1 MSGNGFRD
9 KIVAIDDFFVFK
21 KLSDHGCN
29 TLRKESKQLERT
41 RLRLTIAK
49 KESINLVMTVS
60 LKFK

>member
-1 MSGNGFRD
+1 METVLEIRFA
-9 KIVAIDDFFVFK
+9 AIDDFFAFK

-29 TLRKESKQLERT
+29 TLRKESKQLERI
-41 RLRLTIAK
+41 RLRLTMAK